1 MQITYK
7 ILKVN
12 VYKKVLKDVTCNLRK
27 VLNKSAKTI
36 KKYLKYYTLFKNSD
50 QPKTWKMNVEDA
62 SFECSYY
69 GFSF

>member
-50 QPKTWKMNVEDA
+50 
-62 SFECSYY
+62 
-69 GFSF
+69 

>member
-36 KKYLKYYTLFKNSD
+36 KKYLKYYTLLKNSD
-50 QPKTWKMNVEDA
+50 
-62 SFECSYY
+62 
-69 GFSF
+69 